1 MQQQMD
7 PQQNGGQTTANDRPH
22 DQIDIYNLAIASTI
36 DSDLIDDVL
45 LGLGNYSSREYWQQV
60 DSFRKG
66 VFSTAAFTRRIR
78 ERAIEETKVELALNG
93 VSEQWEVDQTAR
105 AFEADGWNDL
115 DDETQANIDE
125 TWPEPKYVKP
135 KAKGGGIA
143 EFEHEGHTYLFPRK
157 ARLPSEREGMWTVV
171 HRKGEADPIN
181 PQESHSPAIKSD
193 TLQEYLTMRV
203 SSSAPG
209 LFDRL
214 DLDPKTVMMVLI
226 GSIIL
231 FAILSDVFGGG
242 V

>member
-1 MQQQMD
+1 MSTKPPD
-7 PQQNGGQTTANDRPH
+7 PSAATRDEPH
-22 DQIDIYNLAIASTI
+22 EEPPDIKESR
-36 DSDLIDDVL
+36 
-45 LGLGNYSSREYWQQV
+45 LGWRNAHKEQKQ
-60 DSFRKG
+60 RKKKAKQG
-66 VFSTAAFTRRIR
+66 YI
-78 ERAIEETKVELALNG
+78 
-93 VSEQWEVDQTAR
+93 QWY
-105 AFEADGWNDL
+105 L
-115 DDETQANIDE
+115 IDE